1 MEVKGDMREV
11 SEGGGKGERG
21 VSAKRK
27 NRRKK
32 TLKIEDGCAGAK
44 NLTTDRRTNQPDD
57 QPENG
62 LKSHVSATKIGSRYS
77 KTDSQTDA
85 RRLMDCNDEFGKV

>member
-1 MEVKGDMREV
+1 MRE
-11 SEGGGKGERG
+11 EGRGKGELVPKG
-21 VSAKRK
+21 KTDE
-27 NRRKK
+27 KK
-32 TLKIEDGCAGAK
+32 PLKIEDGCAGAK

-62 LKSHVSATKIGSRYS
+62 LKSHVSATKTGSRYNI
-77 KTDSQTDA
+77 TDSQTDA